1 VNRGTEGQLLR
12 LKFHQIGL
20 PPYYER
26 NVQSKST
33 SSVRRVALSLLPPFA
48 APPLGSI
55 FGFRSRTVRSRFFSV
70 GFGSLVSSGMVES
83 ESIRFRF
90 VRSKING
97 LKSLTVSVDT
107 CS

>member
-1 VNRGTEGQLLR
+1 MRKLVNRGTEGQLLR

-48 APPLGSI
+48 APPLESI
-55 FGFRSRTVRSRFFSV
+55 FGFRSRTVRSRFFPLASAH
-70 GFGSLVSSGMVES
+70 S
-83 ESIRFRF
+83 FRQAWSNLIVF
-90 VRSKING
+90 ASDLFAQDQSG
-97 LKSLTVSVDT
+97 LKV
-107 CS
+107 